1 MDIETPVSPL
11 VSEVNAIRASE
22 GAGHL
27 QGKSLPKAPLSGDS
41 QLITSAQFSPVIFV
55 AQVEHLSTA
64 KQLAD
69 KHKHELGFINRT
81 ILQKAIE
88 SRSLLVAPCPDSEDN
103 AANRSELAG
112 MVHFYVRRDDV
123 VTLYNIVVAS
133 AYQRRGLGRRLFEEL
148 VILTRSLGKM
158 QIRLKCPA
166 ELPANLFYERL
177 GLERVAVEPGKHRPL
192 NVWVYTL

>member
-1 MDIETPVSPL
+1 MDIENPVSSL
-11 VSEVNAIRASE
+11 ESEDNPIRES
-22 GAGHL
+22 GGVGHL
-27 QGKSLPKAPLSGDS
+27 KGKSLPRALLSRDS

-55 AQVEHLSTA
+55 AQVEHLSIA

-81 ILQKAIE
+81 ILLKAIDA
-88 SRSLLVAPCPDSEDN
+88 RSLLIAACLDSEDN
-103 AANRSELAG
+103 IASRSELAG

-123 VTLYNIVVAS
+123 VTLYNIVVDS
-133 AYQRRGLGRRLFEEL
+133 AYQRKGLGRRLFEEL
-148 VILTRSLGKM
+148 VSVISSLGKT

-177 GLERVAVEPGKHRPL
+177 GLTKVAVEPGKHRPL